1 MKKIIVGAGLSG
13 MVAAINLRQNGHDVE
28 ILEKAPGIGGVS
40 LEFEENFKQRYVFGD
55 MTPFDLEKLS
65 KYINVDLKRRHIETD
80 DNYFFKTLPHARFYS
95 YGKKYDVNFPKKL
108 QIKLI
113 ERGPR
118 KSSLDYF
125 IYLTALE
132 HGVKFHF
139 GASIQNKKD
148 FKQLPEGTILS
159 TGMFIG
165 TYKMLDIPYTPI
177 YGYFAN
183 RKIEDYAGPQ
193 LIAHFDRFMKDF
205 CLFTFINGI
214 GGATLFQKNI
224 RLTEK
229 SKEWYLGD
237 LKNKEGISFPNWH
250 LSEAMMA
257 APTGSIRNPR
267 LFHDKFIL
275 SGTLAG
281 MQDPFGAF
289 GVHGALISGKI
300 AAMAVENR
308 KKAMIEF
315 KRMNKWWRLCYS
327 IKKIMDIGHPH
338 VPRYLLKLI
347 LGLSNYYDLSHL
359 FRFITAVPGF
369 MELENNK

>member
-1 MKKIIVGAGLSG
+1 MKKMIVGAGLSG
-13 MVAAINLRQNGHDVE
+13 MVAAINLAQKGHDVE

-40 LEFEENFKQRYVFGD
+40 LELEEVYKQQYVFGD
-55 MTPFDLEKLS
+55 MTPFDLENLS
-65 KYINVDLKRRHIETD
+65 NYTNVDLRRRYTEID
-80 DNYFFKTLPHARFYS
+80 DKYFFKTLPLARFYS
-95 YGKKYDVNFPKKL
+95 YGKKYDMIFPDKI
-108 QIKLI
+108 QVKLI

-139 GASIQNKKD
+139 DISIKD
-148 FKQLPEGTILS
+148 EINFKQLPEGTILS

-165 TYKMLDIPYTPI
+165 TYKMLGIPYTPI
-177 YGYFAN
+177 FAYFAN
-183 RKIEDYAGPQ
+183 RKMEDYNGPD
-193 LIAHFDRFMKDF
+193 LIAHFDKYLKDF
-205 CLFTFINGI
+205 CLFTVINGV
-214 GGATLFQKNI
+214 GGAVLFQKKYP
-224 RLTEK
+224 LTEE
-229 SKEWYLGD
+229 SKDWYRSD
-237 LKNKEGISFPNWH
+237 LEEKEGITFPDWH
-250 LSEAMMA
+250 LSEAMLA

-267 LFHDKFIL
+267 LFHEKFIL

-281 MQDPFGAF
+281 MQDPLGAF

-300 AAMAVENR
+300 AAMASENR
-308 KKAMIEF
+308 EKAMVEF
-315 KRMNKWWRLCYS
+315 RRMNKWWQLCYS
-327 IKKIMDIGHPH
+327 IKKIMNAGHPH
-338 VPRYLLKLI
+338 VPRYLLKLF

>member
-13 MVAAINLRQNGHDVE
+13 MVAAINLAQNGHEVE

-40 LEFEENFKQRYVFGD
+40 LELEETYKQKYVFGD

-65 KYINVDLKRRHIETD
+65 NYINVDLRRRHPEAG
-80 DNYFFKTLPHARFYS
+80 DNYFFKTLPFARFYS
-95 YGKKYDVNFPKKL
+95 YGKKYDMHLPEKL
-108 QIKLI
+108 QVNLI

-132 HGVKFHF
+132 HGVTFHF
-139 GASIQNKKD
+139 GTSIENQKD
-148 FKQLPEGTILS
+148 FNQLPGGTILS

-165 TYKMLDIPYTPI
+165 TYKMLGIPCMPVYA
-177 YGYFAN
+177 YLASG
-183 RKIEDYAGPQ
+183 KMVDYSGPT
-193 LIAHFDRFMKDF
+193 LIAHFDKYIKDF
-205 CLFTFINGI
+205 GLLAVINGI
-214 GGATLFQKNI
+214 AGAVLFQKKHP
-224 RLTEK
+224 LTKE
-229 SKEWYLGD
+229 SKKWYLND
-237 LKNKEGISFPNWH
+237 LEEKEGITFSKWD
-250 LSEAMMA
+250 LSEAKMA
-257 APTGSIRNPR
+257 TPTGSIRNPR
-267 LFHDKFIL
+267 LFHKKFIL

-308 KKAMIEF
+308 EKAMIEF
-315 KRMNKWWRLCYS
+315 KRMNKWWQLCYT
-327 IKKIMDIGHPH
+327 IKKTMDAGHPH
-338 VPRYLLKLI
+338 VSQYLLKLI
-347 LGLSNYYDLSHL
+347 LGCSDYYDLSHL

-369 MELENNK
+369 MELENNR